1 MKNKMPIIRKNKKGV
16 VGETLTWFSAFI
28 IIFFIMFL
36 FFLSSFFV
44 FGKTREFRISE
55 AEDKLFLAKNS
66 QSFMEMSLPA
76 KGIELKLIASFLM
89 ERQEVLPSNIRVF
102 LIDYLKSRG
111 KNIFGLIKAYK
122 ESKTKEVLPKIKFRR

>member
-66 QSFMEMSLPA
+66 QSFMKMPLPSS
-76 KGIELKLIASFLM
+76 GLELKLVASFLM
-89 ERQEVLPSNIRVF
+89 EREEALPSNIKIF
-102 LIDYLKSRG
+102 LADYLISKG
-111 KNIFGLIKAYK
+111 KTIFNLLKTYK
-122 ESKTKEVLPKIKFRR
+122 EAGAGEVLPKIKFTR